1 MFGSFLL
8 IRGIVSII
16 VGTLAFVWP
25 GLTIAVLVGLFGAYA
40 LLDGITLLV
49 LGLKRKPLHG
59 RAWAL
64 VLEGLTGVAAGV
76 LTFAWPGATA
86 LVLVWLIGAWAIVTG
101 LLEIAAA
108 VWLRRVLTGEWL
120 IAASGVLSVV
130 FGLLVLIFPEAGAV
144 GIAWAL
150 GSYAMAAGVILVA
163 LGIRLRS
170 RVIVMHARVA

>member
-1 MFGSFLL
+1 
-8 IRGIVSII
+8 
-16 VGTLAFVWP
+16 
-25 GLTIAVLVGLFGAYA
+25 

-59 RAWAL
+59 RSWAL

-86 LVLVWLIGAWAIVTG
+86 LALVWLIGAWAIVTG

-108 VWLRRVLTGEWL
+108 IWLRRVLTGEWL
-120 IAASGVLSVV
+120 IAASGVLSVL

-144 GIAWAL
+144 GIAWVL
-150 GSYAMAAGVILVA
+150 GSYATAAA
-163 LGIRLRS
+163 
-170 RVIVMHARVA
+170 